1 MAAVWSRGAAAHTRK
16 TQTQVDPQPPVV
28 VAVESAEPLVLAGV
42 SVLNIETVLGFGMQN
57 VKQRKA

>member
-28 VAVESAEPLVLAGV
+28 AVESAEPLVLAGV
-42 SVLNIETVLGFGMQN
+42 SVLSILKPFWGP
-57 VKQRKA
+57 